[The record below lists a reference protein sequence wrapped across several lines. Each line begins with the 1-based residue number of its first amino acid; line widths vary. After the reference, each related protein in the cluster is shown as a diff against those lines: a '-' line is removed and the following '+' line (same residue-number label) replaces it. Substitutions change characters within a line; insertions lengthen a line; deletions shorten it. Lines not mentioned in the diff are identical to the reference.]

1 MRFLCII
8 MAIFFILLTAISIV
22 NIIIEW
28 DGCAEHNS
36 CAAEVSSRIKS
47 IFLTIVLG
55 VCAGLWIWQGI
66 DAFINHHYKKLYL
79 QEMEN
84 RYKLTMEANIERK
97 Q

>member
-1 MRFLCII
+1 MRLLCII
-8 MAIFFILLTAISIV
+8 MAIFFILLTVISIV
-22 NIIIEW
+22 NTVIEW
-28 DGCAEHNS
+28 DGCKDHDS

-55 VCAGLWIWQGI
+55 VCSGLWVWQGI

-79 QEMEN
+79 QEIEN
-84 RYKLTMEANIERK
+84 RYKLKMEANIERK

>member
-8 MAIFFILLTAISIV
+8 MAIFFILLTAVSII

-28 DGCAEHNS
+28 DGCEEHDS

-55 VCAGLWIWQGI
+55 VCAGLWVWQGI

-84 RYKLTMEANIERK
+84 RYKLKMEANIERK

>member
-1 MRFLCII
+1 MRLLCII
-8 MAIFFILLTAISIV
+8 MAIFFILLTVVSIV
-22 NIIIEW
+22 NIVIEW
-28 DGCAEHNS
+28 DGCEEHDS

-55 VCAGLWIWQGI
+55 VCAGLWVWQGI

-79 QEMEN
+79 QEIED
-84 RYKLTMEANIERK
+84 RYKLKMEANIERK